1 MFRRKFNFSL
11 KIIQEEVRWNMG
23 VSLVVTEGMASVWN
37 IIFYCIQPFPAISGE
52 TDF

>member
-1 MFRRKFNFSL
+1 MLRRKFNFSL
-11 KIIQEEVRWNMG
+11 KISQEEARWNVG

-37 IIFYCIQPFPAISGE
+37 IVFYCFWPFPAISGE